1 MGEPSSW
8 SWCSPTHVFD
18 SHDAI
23 VKRCSRACQ
32 APPPPAA
39 ADTGEAGSGAMKPA
53 NRGGSRDPDPS
64 PRRRKADGGMTP
76 QEMKQLAELLQNV
89 PGIRS
94 IELKDVKGLAQLLR
108 EAPEIGSIEIK
119 GWFGTGVV
127 ITRTSATP
135 TYAPALA
142 PPPTVLAPAAG
153 ASEPEAAAVPRAAP
167 ALKEI
172 KSPMVGTWYKS
183 PEPGAD
189 PYVKVG
195 SRVTAGQTVCIIEA
209 MKIMNEIEAE
219 IAGVI
224 REVCV
229 EDAQP
234 VEFGQVLFRVDPN
247 G

>member
-1 MGEPSSW
+1 
-8 SWCSPTHVFD
+8 
-18 SHDAI
+18 
-23 VKRCSRACQ
+23 
-32 APPPPAA
+32 
-39 ADTGEAGSGAMKPA
+39 
-53 NRGGSRDPDPS
+53 
-64 PRRRKADGGMTP
+64 MTP

-108 EAPEIGSIEIK
+108 ESPEIGSIEIK

-127 ITRTSATP
+127 ITRTSLTP
-135 TYAPALA
+135 VFA
-142 PPPTVLAPAAG
+142 PPLAVAAPAATTP
-153 ASEPEAAAVPRAAP
+153 AAPTEREAREAPRPAAVP

-172 KSPMVGTWYKS
+172 KSPMVGTYYKA

-195 SRVTAGQTVCIIEA
+195 SRVTSGQTVCIIEA

-219 IAGVI
+219 ITGVI

>member
-1 MGEPSSW
+1 
-8 SWCSPTHVFD
+8 
-18 SHDAI
+18 
-23 VKRCSRACQ
+23 
-32 APPPPAA
+32 
-39 ADTGEAGSGAMKPA
+39 
-53 NRGGSRDPDPS
+53 
-64 PRRRKADGGMTP
+64 MTP

-108 EAPEIGSIEIK
+108 ESPEIGSIEIK

-127 ITRTSATP
+127 ITRTSAMA
-135 TYAPALA
+135 TYPQAVAVPV
-142 PPPTVLAPAAG
+142 PAG
-153 ASEPEAAAVPRAAP
+153 APESEPRDAPRPPAAP

-172 KSPMVGTWYKS
+172 KSPMVGTYYKA

-195 SRVTAGQTVCIIEA
+195 SRVTSGQTVCIIEA

-224 REVCV
+224 REICV